1 MLGTRVVIKEFFPKN
16 IAARTNGTVGPRE
29 DVAPYMYEN
38 RLESFCSE
46 AKLLS
51 SLAGTPGVLSI
62 KDAFRSNGTAYIVTE
77 YFEGKTLAKY
87 LDENGGRLG
96 WNDTASIL
104 APVSK
109 ALKILHDKGII
120 HKDVSPSNILVTH
133 NGGML
138 IDYGSVVSSERTLK
152 HGYAPL
158 ELYSSNIP
166 ASAATDIYALA
177 ATAYKCLTGITPAQ
191 ATDRII
197 EDTLQKPS
205 KSGSD
210 ITRTAEGYLMQALA
224 IRPEPLDPNTN
235 PTPELR
241 ALFTYLTVQYGTPEL
256 ITGKFGSPQD
266 IKTEKTPSGAEIQKY
281 VYKDFTASYLNGEWV
296 DITVKSGTRVLF
308 NGLKIRSKSDDLFAV
323 TGVGDYVDFG
333 DTDVRMADATKSK
346 EFAEFKVDVTDRV
359 IFMRA
364 YKVVD

>member
-104 APVSK
+104 SPVSK

-224 IRPEPLDPNTN
+224 IRPGERNISDDGMIKLFGIRRSTPAAAQVTDALYSPIRTQA
-235 PTPELR
+235 PT
-241 ALFTYLTVQYGTPEL
+241 Q
-256 ITGKFGSPQD
+256 
-266 IKTEKTPSGAEIQKY
+266 EKTSALPETSEEHS
-281 VYKDFTASYLNGEWV
+281 TSSL
-296 DITVKSGTRVLF
+296 
-308 NGLKIRSKSDDLFAV
+308 
-323 TGVGDYVDFG
+323 
-333 DTDVRMADATKSK
+333 
-346 EFAEFKVDVTDRV
+346 
-359 IFMRA
+359 
-364 YKVVD
+364 